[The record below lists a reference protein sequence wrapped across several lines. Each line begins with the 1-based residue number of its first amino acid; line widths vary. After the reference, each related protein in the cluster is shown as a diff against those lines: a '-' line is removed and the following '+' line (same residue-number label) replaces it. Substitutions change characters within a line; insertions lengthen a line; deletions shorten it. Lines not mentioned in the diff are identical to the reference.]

1 MSQHELA
8 KTYDPQAVEPAIND
22 QWLNSDAF
30 RPKEIDSDKAEDSY
44 AIVIPPPNVTGSL
57 HMGHAFTFTIQ
68 DSLIRWQ
75 RLKGK
80 STLWQPGTDH
90 AGIATQMVVERLLDK
105 EGQHRR
111 DMGRERFLDR
121 VWEWKEESGGTIV
134 NQLKHLGASCDWSR
148 ERFTLDEGLSRS
160 VKEVFVRLYEEGLIY
175 RGKRLVNWD
184 PVLETAV
191 SDLEVQHEEEQGHF
205 WHMCYPHAD
214 DPSKHVIVATTR
226 PETMFGDAAVAVH
239 PDDERYK
246 DLIGKQ
252 LILPLTGRTIPVI
265 ADDYVDPEFGTGCV
279 KITPAHDFNDY
290 EIGKRHDLPVI
301 NILTPRAHL
310 LDDEIVPEK
319 YRGMER
325 FEAREHVVAD
335 LDADGL
341 LHKIEEHTHQIGRG
355 DRSHAVLEPYLTDQ
369 WYVDIKPLA
378 APAIKAVEDGEIR
391 FIPQYWEKTYFEWM
405 RNIQDWCIS
414 RQLWWGHRIPAWYCE
429 DCDHISVSRETPD
442 CCQGCGSNHIKQD
455 EDVLDTWFSSGLWP
469 FSTLGWPDKTPE
481 MDQFYPTN
489 VLVTGFDIIFF
500 WVARMIMMGMK
511 FTGKVPFKD
520 VYIHALIRDS
530 DGQKMSKSKGNVIDP
545 LEMTGKYGADALR
558 FTLAHMATPGRD
570 VKLDEERIVSNR
582 NFMNKIWNA
591 ARFVFMNRAD
601 AQPDIAIRPKLDVNR
616 WILSELDVAAA
627 EVDKAM
633 LEYRFNEAAG
643 ALYNF
648 IWGTYC
654 DWYVEAAKV
663 SLYGADEAAKA
674 ETQIV
679 MLTALE
685 GWLKLL
691 HPICPY
697 ITETLWQEL
706 HGAEARLVTA
716 DWHEPRDDGD
726 AGNGDREADQHAVR
740 RMNKVIEVVSAIRSI
755 RGEMNVNPGKRIEA
769 VIACGADVRADLESQ
784 SGLMKSLARLESI
797 HWLAADSEVEAA
809 AVAPLADAT
818 VYLPLAGLVN
828 VEEEVARLNKNLAK
842 LDKDIAMRVGKLG
855 NARFCDN
862 APAEVVAKVKTE
874 LDELQSKHAEMMAA
888 LENLR
893 SL

>member
-30 RPKEIDSDKAEDSY
+30 RPKNIESDKSDDSY

-90 AGIATQMVVERLLDK
+90 AGIATQMVVERILDK
-105 EGQHRR
+105 EGVHRR
-111 DMGRERFLDR
+111 DLGRERFLDR

-214 DPSKHVIVATTR
+214 DPSQHVIVATTR

-246 DLIGKQ
+246 DLIGKE

-290 EIGKRHDLPVI
+290 DVGKRHDLPII
-301 NILTPRAHL
+301 NILTPQAHL
-310 LDDEIVPEK
+310 LDDAMVPEK
-319 YRGMER
+319 YRGMDR

-335 LDADGL
+335 LDAEGL
-341 LHKIEEHTHQIGRG
+341 LHKVEEHTHQIGRG

-414 RQLWWGHRIPAWYCE
+414 RQLWWGHRIPAWYCS
-429 DCDHISVSRETPD
+429 DCEHISVSRETPE
-442 CCQGCGSNHIKQD
+442 CCQGCGSANIKQD

-469 FSTLGWPDKTPE
+469 FSTLGWPEETPE

-530 DGQKMSKSKGNVIDP
+530 EGQKMSKSKGNVIDP

-601 AQPDIAIRPKLDVNR
+601 AQPDISIRPNLDVNR
-616 WILSELDVAAA
+616 WILAELDTAAA
-627 EVDKAM
+627 EVDQA
-633 LEYRFNEAAG
+633 LVEYRFNEAAG
-643 ALYNF
+643 TLYNF

-663 SLYGADEAAKA
+663 SLYGDDEAAKA
-674 ETQIV
+674 ETQTV

-716 DWHEPRDDGD
+716 DWHNPREDHD
-726 AGNGDREADQHAVR
+726 ASLDQAAVR

-755 RGEMNVNPGKRIEA
+755 RGEMNVNPGKKIEA
-769 VIACGADVRADLESQ
+769 EIACSADVRADLDAQEK
-784 SGLMKSLARLESI
+784 LMKSLARLESI
-797 HWLAADSEVEAA
+797 NWLAADAEVEGA
-809 AVAPLADAT
+809 AVAPLTDAT

-828 VEEEVARLNKNLAK
+828 VEEEVARLQKNIAK
-842 LDKDIAMRVGKLG
+842 LDKDIALREGKLA

-862 APAEVVAKVKTE
+862 APAAVVAKVK
-874 LDELQSKHAEMMAA
+874 DELQELKAKHAEMTTG
-888 LENLR
+888 LERLR
-893 SL
+893 LL